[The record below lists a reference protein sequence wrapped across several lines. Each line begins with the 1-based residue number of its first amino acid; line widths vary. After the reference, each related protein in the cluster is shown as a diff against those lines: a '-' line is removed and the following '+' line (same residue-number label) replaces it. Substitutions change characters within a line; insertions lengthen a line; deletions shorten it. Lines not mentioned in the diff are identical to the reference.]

1 MGILLLGFACP
12 FLLDMLLRNTNTTPA
27 YLMLM
32 ENVSSFIVNH
42 FSLSSQQLNR
52 VTYFLSFG

>member
-1 MGILLLGFACP
+1 MCTAILLLGFACP
-12 FLLDMLLRNTNTTPA
+12 FPLGSTSGQDTKKVNTTPA

-32 ENVSSFIVNH
+32 ENVSSVIVNY

-52 VTYFLSFG
+52 VN